1 MEIAGSHV
9 SAHVVQSLG
18 GVPSPEAFHAA
29 VETLRRTRTPSNDD
43 DPLRAKLRTLH
54 AWLAK
59 AVREKNVAVPDDTV
73 GVLELYLDA
82 GEATA
87 RRVMLVES
95 HTGPAVT
102 GLTFFRGVTRAPR
115 RRSSRALRVVVSYV
129 YS

>member
-29 VETLRRTRTPSNDD
+29 VETLRRTRSADQTPSNDD
-43 DPLRAKLRTLH
+43 DPLRAKLHTLH

-95 HTGPAVT
+95 QPD
-102 GLTFFRGVTRAPR
+102 PR
-115 RRSSRALRVVVSYV
+115 
-129 YS
+129 

>member
-1 MEIAGSHV
+1 MEGERTVRLRASV
-9 SAHVVQSLG
+9 SNDSIMT
-18 GVPSPEAFHAA
+18 
-29 VETLRRTRTPSNDD
+29 VEDAREEEPNDD

-59 AVREKNVAVPDDTV
+59 AVRDKNVAVPDDTV

-95 HTGPAVT
+95 TPD
-102 GLTFFRGVTRAPR
+102 PR
-115 RRSSRALRVVVSYV
+115 
-129 YS
+129 

>member
-18 GVPSPEAFHAA
+18 CVPSPEAFHAA

-59 AVREKNVAVPDDTV
+59 AVSEKNVAVPDDTV

-87 RRVMLVES
+87 PIRTLYS
-95 HTGPAVT
+95 IKKGSPLIIISPAYKNP
-102 GLTFFRGVTRAPR
+102 L
-115 RRSSRALRVVVSYV
+115 
-129 YS
+129 

>member
-9 SAHVVQSLG
+9 STHVVQSMG

-29 VETLRRTRTPSNDD
+29 VETLRRTRSPSNDD

-87 RRVMLVES
+87 WRVMLVES
-95 HTGPAVT
+95 QPD
-102 GLTFFRGVTRAPR
+102 PR
-115 RRSSRALRVVVSYV
+115 
-129 YS
+129 

>member
-1 MEIAGSHV
+1 MKLSAGR
-9 SAHVVQSLG
+9 G
-18 GVPSPEAFHAA
+18 
-29 VETLRRTRTPSNDD
+29 TPSNDD

-102 GLTFFRGVTRAPR
+102 GLLSFAVSREHRVGVHHAHSASLYHMCIR
-115 RRSSRALRVVVSYV
+115 RFDHVL
-129 YS
+129 